1 MRSDPARLLAR
12 AIGRRGLTAPARLL
26 ADAHR
31 PIGPLLADLGA
42 AVGPLARIAGGPATE
57 AAARL
62 FDEPDALDRL
72 VAAIDAGERSD
83 AGETSDAGEAADA
96 GTG

>member
-1 MRSDPARLLAR
+1 MRSDPARLLAD

-42 AVGPLARIAGGPATE
+42 AVGPLARLVGGPRAE
-57 AAARL
+57 AATRL
-62 FDEPDALDRL
+62 LDEPDALDRL
-72 VAAIDAGERSD
+72 MAAIDAEE
-83 AGETSDAGEAADA
+83 AAAAGEATDA